1 MAEESIFLNHVGDNP
16 RMRIL
21 QYLIE
26 GRNFDY
32 TLTDL
37 LNAGVSWG
45 TLNVLVPKLLELAIV
60 IKTRKI
66 GRATL
71 YKINQENVAVKHLV
85 QLYDYLLLEK
95 LNLMKIQTEKAAVS
109 SNSFTQKK
117 PSTRQ
122 QSLPFSPAPINTGGV
137 F

>member
-1 MAEESIFLNHVGDNP
+1 MEKESIFLNHVGDTP

-26 GRNFDY
+26 GRDFDY

-45 TLNVLVPKLLELAIV
+45 TLNTLIPKLLGLGIV

-71 YKINQENVAVKHLV
+71 YKINQNNVAVV
-85 QLYDYLLLEK
+85 QLVELYNNSLFEK
-95 LNLMKIQTEKAAVS
+95 LNQVEGQT
-109 SNSFTQKK
+109 KK
-117 PSTRQ
+117 VE
-122 QSLPFSPAPINTGGV
+122 LLH
-137 F
+137 

>member
-1 MAEESIFLNHVGDNP
+1 MADESIFLDHVGDTP

-26 GRNFDY
+26 GRDFDY

-37 LNAGVSWG
+37 LNAAVSWG
-45 TLNVLVPKLLELAIV
+45 TLNTLVPKLLELGIV

-71 YKINQENVAVKHLV
+71 YKINNDNLVARHLIE
-85 QLYDYLLLEK
+85 LHGNLLLARLDQLEGQ
-95 LNLMKIQTEKAAVS
+95 N
-109 SNSFTQKK
+109 KK
-117 PSTRQ
+117 VE
-122 QSLPFSPAPINTGGV
+122 LLH
-137 F
+137 